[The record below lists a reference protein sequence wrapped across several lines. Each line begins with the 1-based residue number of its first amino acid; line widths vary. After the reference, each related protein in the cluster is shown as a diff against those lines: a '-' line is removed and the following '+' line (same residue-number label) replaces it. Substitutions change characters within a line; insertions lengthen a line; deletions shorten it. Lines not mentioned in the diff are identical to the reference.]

1 MGNDPSQQMPNNESI
16 IVSQP
21 SKQTSLPAN
30 LDHDQSTI
38 RSANLTQVSS
48 KNVTPSLTPILP
60 HMDQSTIRSANLTQV
75 SSKNVTPSLTPI
87 LPHMDQ
93 STIRSANLTQVSSKN
108 VTPSL
113 TPIQI
118 SSKNVT
124 PLTPCDHLS
133 LTSIPP
139 KYNKRTSALLN
150 INNGI
155 TGKHISSRI
164 CKIAATFWQQNIET
178 LSMPDQLEIG
188 CSIFFGML
196 STNEQMKNVM
206 KSNFSESQKIEN
218 ISLRYLDMMGWLI
231 RYLITDNI
239 DFYSL
244 LTELGKL
251 HQKMGIN
258 IIHFDPMLQSMH
270 QTFGYYFERK
280 YNIEV
285 KYAMD

>member
-30 LDHDQSTI
+30 LDH
-38 RSANLTQVSS
+38 
-48 KNVTPSLTPILP
+48 
-60 HMDQSTIRSANLTQV
+60 
-75 SSKNVTPSLTPI
+75 
-87 LPHMDQ
+87 DQ

-188 CSIFFGML
+188 CSIFF
-196 STNEQMKNVM
+196 
-206 KSNFSESQKIEN
+206 
-218 ISLRYLDMMGWLI
+218 
-231 RYLITDNI
+231 
-239 DFYSL
+239 
-244 LTELGKL
+244 
-251 HQKMGIN
+251 
-258 IIHFDPMLQSMH
+258 
-270 QTFGYYFERK
+270 
-280 YNIEV
+280 
-285 KYAMD
+285 

>member
-1 MGNDPSQQMPNNESI
+1 MPNNESV

-38 RSANLTQVSS
+38 RSANLSQVSS

-60 HMDQSTIRSANLTQV
+60 HMNQSTIRSANL
-75 SSKNVTPSLTPI
+75 S
-87 LPHMDQ
+87 
-93 STIRSANLTQVSSKN
+93 QVSSKN

-155 TGKHISSRI
+155 TG
-164 CKIAATFWQQNIET
+164 
-178 LSMPDQLEIG
+178 
-188 CSIFFGML
+188 
-196 STNEQMKNVM
+196 
-206 KSNFSESQKIEN
+206 
-218 ISLRYLDMMGWLI
+218 
-231 RYLITDNI
+231 
-239 DFYSL
+239 
-244 LTELGKL
+244 
-251 HQKMGIN
+251 
-258 IIHFDPMLQSMH
+258 
-270 QTFGYYFERK
+270 
-280 YNIEV
+280 
-285 KYAMD
+285 